1 MSYNTVSIIKDVD
14 GKPVPQFY
22 NNVTG
27 QFQALE
33 GMQGASKSILYDVDG
48 NSIDLVQLIGDIV
61 TILNNNNLP
70 TGASTNLKQEQ
81 LKVIMQNI
89 YNVDKTQTIYGES
102 TETKPTSNM
111 IKGNKYF
118 EIDTTDV
125 YMFNGTKWVEI

>member
-14 GKPVPQFY
+14 GNPVPQFY
-22 NNVTG
+22 NKVTG

-48 NSIDLVQLIGDIV
+48 NSIDLVQLIEDIV

-70 TGASTNLKQEQ
+70 TGASTSLKQEQ

-125 YMFNGTKWVEI
+125 YMFNGRRWVKI